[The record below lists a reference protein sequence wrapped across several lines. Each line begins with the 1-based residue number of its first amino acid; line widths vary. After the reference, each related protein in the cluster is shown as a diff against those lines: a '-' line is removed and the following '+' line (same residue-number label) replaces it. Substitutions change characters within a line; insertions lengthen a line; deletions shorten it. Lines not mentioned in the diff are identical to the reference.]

1 MEPAKSDS
9 LAPGRSYAL
18 TNPLEGSSKAFLQVK
33 LTDSFLKS
41 LEQVRTVKSKDK
53 RLRISFVSESGGVIN
68 FGQGDNAERYRF
80 TVSTMDQQGSV
91 ECVFDECRNKQLSVF
106 GSVSHKMII
115 CGRDDSYEMT
125 KTAMVDAKIEKEK
138 SKVQEIELG
147 QKGKW
152 KC

>member
-1 MEPAKSDS
+1 
-9 LAPGRSYAL
+9 
-18 TNPLEGSSKAFLQVK
+18 
-33 LTDSFLKS
+33 
-41 LEQVRTVKSKDK
+41 
-53 RLRISFVSESGGVIN
+53 
-68 FGQGDNAERYRF
+68 
-80 TVSTMDQQGSV
+80 MDQQGSV